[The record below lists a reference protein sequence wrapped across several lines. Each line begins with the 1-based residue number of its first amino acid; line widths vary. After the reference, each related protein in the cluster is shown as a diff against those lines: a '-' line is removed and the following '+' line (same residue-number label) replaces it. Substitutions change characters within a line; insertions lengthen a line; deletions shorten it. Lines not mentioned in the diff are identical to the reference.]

1 VSRIYD
7 ALTMA
12 EDQVLEKF
20 GTGSPRSGEPTD
32 SSSDPQRVT
41 LPTDGAFFWR
51 AKEQAELPGKVG
63 LSPRK
68 MRNIL
73 LLAFLSLG
81 GILLGT
87 NYALR
92 PTVGSL
98 VSSTDVYGV
107 AFEGTLHPAN
117 EIRVTSQSLGTVA
130 EIYVKVGDPVRV
142 GQQIM
147 RMDNRDAQMV
157 MQQAAAEREAAR
169 QNLASYRARL
179 AEANARVAIAQR
191 QAEQVPMRQRGDSPK
206 RAQANYDQAL
216 VNYNRAKQLFD
227 SGIIAQQELDSKA
240 TELRIAQ
247 DDLDNAKRLA
257 GASARL
263 AEDQTEQAGLEAQA
277 TRQDLLEQLRQADL
291 KYQQAQQRADETIV
305 RATQAGVI
313 AEIPVRIGDSI
324 PGGTVLAKV
333 AELKRMIADVPVAA
347 TMISQLKSGEPVLV
361 KLPSNPPTQVQGTIR
376 TINPLPSP
384 NMTHSVEVEFENPTL
399 MLLAGQPAEV
409 RFVKP

>member
-1 VSRIYD
+1 MSRIYD

-12 EDQVLEKF
+12 EDQVVERF
-20 GTGSPRSGEPTD
+20 GSGSVRTGEPMG
-32 SSSDPQRVT
+32 SSSDPQQVNV
-41 LPTDGAFFWR
+41 PEDGAFFWR
-51 AKEQAELPGKVG
+51 ANERPAELPGKVS

-92 PTVGSL
+92 PNIAVLNG
-98 VSSTDVYGV
+98 TDVFGV

-117 EIRVTSQSLGTVA
+117 EIRVTSQSLGTVS

-147 RMDNRDAQMV
+147 RMDNRDSQMAL
-157 MQQAAAEREAAR
+157 QQAAAEREAAR
-169 QNLASYRARL
+169 QNLASFRSRL
-179 AEANARVAIAQR
+179 AEANARLAVAQR
-191 QAEQVPMRQRGDSPK
+191 QVDASPMRQRGDSPK

-216 VNYNRAKQLFD
+216 LNYNRTKKLFD
-227 SGIIAQQELDSKA
+227 SGIIAQQELDAKA

-247 DDLDNAKRLA
+247 DDLENAKHLA
-257 GASARL
+257 GASANLER
-263 AEDQTEQAGLEAQA
+263 DQNEQASLEAQA

-291 KYQQAQQRADETIV
+291 KYQMAQQRTDETIV

-313 AEIPVRIGDSI
+313 AEIPVKIGDSI

-347 TMISQLKSGEPVLV
+347 TMISQLKSGEPVMV
-361 KLPSNPPTQVQGTIR
+361 KLPSNPPSQVQGTIR

-384 NMTHSVEVEFENPTL
+384 NMTHSVEVEFDNPTL
-399 MLLAGQPAEV
+399 LLLAGQPAEV

>member
-12 EDQVLEKF
+12 EDQAVERFAARSSKSEEPID
-20 GTGSPRSGEPTD
+20 GSSE
-32 SSSDPQRVT
+32 PQRVT

-51 AKEQAELPGKVG
+51 SKEPDQLSGKVS

-92 PTVGSL
+92 PNVASL
-98 VSSTDVYGV
+98 VGITDVYGV
-107 AFEGTLHPAN
+107 AFEGTLRPAN
-117 EIRVTSQSLGTVA
+117 EIRVTSESLGTVA

-147 RMDNRDAQMV
+147 RMDNRDAQMAL
-157 MQQAAAEREAAR
+157 QQAAAEREAAR
-169 QNLASYRARL
+169 QNLASFRSRL
-179 AEANARVAIAQR
+179 AEANARVAIAR
-191 QAEQVPMRQRGDSPK
+191 QQADQVPTHQRGDSPK

-216 VNYNRAKQLFD
+216 VNYNRAKKLFD
-227 SGIIAQQELDSKA
+227 AGIIAQQELDSKA
-240 TELRIAQ
+240 TEMRIAQ
-247 DDLDNAKRLA
+247 DDLDQAKRMA
-257 GASARL
+257 GASATL
-263 AEDQTEQAGLEAQA
+263 EQDQTEQASLEAQA

-291 KYQQAQQRADETIV
+291 KYEQAQQRADETIV
-305 RATQAGVI
+305 RAAQQGVI
-313 AEIPVRIGDSI
+313 AEIPVRLGDSV

-333 AELKRMIADVPVAA
+333 AELRKMIADVPVAA
-347 TMISQLKSGEPVLV
+347 TMISQLKSGEPVMV

-384 NMTHSVEVEFENPTL
+384 NMTHNVEVEFDNPTL
-399 MLLAGQPAEV
+399 MLLAGQPSEV

>member
-1 VSRIYD
+1 MSRIYD

-12 EDQVLEKF
+12 EDQVIEKF
-20 GTGSPRSGEPTD
+20 GTRSIRSEEPTS

-41 LPTDGAFFWR
+41 VPEDGAFFWQSSGDR
-51 AKEQAELPGKVG
+51 RELTGKVS

-92 PTVGSL
+92 PNIAALGG
-98 VSSTDVYGV
+98 TDVFGV
-107 AFEGTLHPAN
+107 SFEGTLHPAN
-117 EIRVTSQSLGTVA
+117 EIRVTSETLGTVA
-130 EIYVKVGDPVRV
+130 QIYVKVGDPVRV

-147 RMDNRDAQMV
+147 RMDNRDSQMAL
-157 MQQAAAEREAAR
+157 QQAAAEREAAR
-169 QNLASYRARL
+169 QNLASFRSRL
-179 AEANARVAIAQR
+179 AEANARLAVAQR
-191 QAEQVPMRQRGDSPK
+191 QADQVPTRQRGDSPK

-216 VNYNRAKQLFD
+216 VNYNRAKKLFD
-227 SGIIAQQELDSKA
+227 SGIIAQQELDAKA

-247 DDLDNAKRLA
+247 DDLDQAKRFAGANAKL
-257 GASARL
+257 
-263 AEDQTEQAGLEAQA
+263 EQDQTEQAGLEAQA

-291 KYQQAQQRADETIV
+291 KYQMAQQRSDETII
-305 RATQAGVI
+305 RATQAGVV
-313 AEIPVRIGDSI
+313 AEIPVKLGDSI

-333 AELKRMIADVPVAA
+333 AELRKMIADVPVAA
-347 TMISQLKSGEPVLV
+347 TMISQLKSGEPVMV

-384 NMTHSVEVEFENPTL
+384 NMTHSVEVEFDNPTL

-409 RFVKP
+409 RFVKN

>member
-1 VSRIYD
+1 MSRIYD

-20 GTGSPRSGEPTD
+20 GTKSPRSGEPTD

-384 NMTHSVEVEFENPTL
+384 NMTHSVEVEFDNPTL